1 MHDEIV
7 YIAHITFLK
16 IPFSLNILFSLNL
29 LTLYIYTV
37 FKTLIT
43 KAFH

>member
-1 MHDEIV
+1 MQDEIV
-7 YIAHITFLK
+7 YNAHITFLK
-16 IPFSLNILFSLNL
+16 NPFSLNILFSLNL